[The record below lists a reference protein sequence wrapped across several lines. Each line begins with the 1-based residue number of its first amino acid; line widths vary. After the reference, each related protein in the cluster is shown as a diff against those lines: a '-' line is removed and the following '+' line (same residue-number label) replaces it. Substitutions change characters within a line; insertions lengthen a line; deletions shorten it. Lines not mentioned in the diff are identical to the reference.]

1 MFANVGWGEMLL
13 LVVAG
18 LVILGPE
25 RLPGAIRW
33 TSGALRQA
41 RDYISGATSQL
52 REDLGPEFDDLREPL
67 GELQQVAGHD
77 TARRSDQAPARRR
90 RLDFHGQVRQ
100 ARQHTRSAGSG
111 RADAAHTDA
120 GTEAP
125 ARDAVRQRRHLDS
138 AKRNSGRRI
147 SSSRLLE
154 FRFGARGLSVRPGP
168 GPTTFPPAHAYGST
182 ARLRYRVTPCPR
194 PSPAR

>member
-1 MFANVGWGEMLL
+1 MFANVGWGEMLV

-67 GELQQVAGHD
+67 SELQKLRGMTPRAALTKHLLDGDDSIFTGKFEANDKPSAEPPPPD
-77 TARRSDQAPARRR
+77 TTPPTPPPPKPLATPFDSDA
-90 RLDFHGQVRQ
+90 
-100 ARQHTRSAGSG
+100 T
-111 RADAAHTDA
+111 
-120 GTEAP
+120 
-125 ARDAVRQRRHLDS
+125 
-138 AKRNSGRRI
+138 
-147 SSSRLLE
+147 
-154 FRFGARGLSVRPGP
+154 
-168 GPTTFPPAHAYGST
+168 
-182 ARLRYRVTPCPR
+182 
-194 PSPAR
+194 

>member
-13 LVVAG
+13 LVIAG

-67 GELQQVAGHD
+67 AELQKLRGMTPRAALTKHLLDGDDSIFTGKFD
-77 TARRSDQAPARRR
+77 TPKPAAARCADPRRRPSRPRRR
-90 RLDFHGQVRQ
+90 RRRRSTTTPPSAQTYVS
-100 ARQHTRSAGSG
+100 ARKCECERAKTSISA
-111 RADAAHTDA
+111 
-120 GTEAP
+120 
-125 ARDAVRQRRHLDS
+125 
-138 AKRNSGRRI
+138 
-147 SSSRLLE
+147 
-154 FRFGARGLSVRPGP
+154 
-168 GPTTFPPAHAYGST
+168 
-182 ARLRYRVTPCPR
+182 
-194 PSPAR
+194 